1 MPICI
6 YCLKTRPDED
16 FEPEHVLSRALCG
29 TGVNWTLGS
38 NVCLDCNG
46 AFSKFEAHWFRQAFE
61 ALARNFQGPI
71 SRNDKER
78 FDRLQPVEIDNLY
91 ILMKGDPLVYEAG
104 FSFPNEPHFRPQ
116 MIDTGSGAQAMVGR
130 LDDVEALKKSLDAM
144 LRSGVVEIA
153 VPLWREVRHDWL
165 IALIE
170 RQDTIGRHRITGWRR
185 QARPSGIW
193 LHSYPPD
200 HFLDQRKAGAAQFTS
215 RLALDHRGR
224 IYLRSANIESA
235 VRFLDLL
242 LQPAA
247 AMPADRSI
255 EPGDQTVAF
264 GFELNLNHI
273 YKAVLKTG
281 LNLCCYLY
289 GSALARH
296 ECFQMLRDTLLKDTK
311 DEEGRPL
318 ALRLCRMDADEAA
331 DFPRSTNADEHR
343 LLLDVT
349 PEGVM
354 RFRMRLY
361 NSIGY
366 RAHLGPLPPEV
377 RSTITT
383 KRVVVDFTASGMK
396 EVDSF
401 P

>member
-1 MPICI
+1 M
-6 YCLKTRPDED
+6 TRPDED

-38 NVCLDCNG
+38 DVCLDCNG
-46 AFSKFEAHWFRQAFE
+46 VFSKFEAHWFRQAFE
-61 ALARNFQGPI
+61 AMARNFQGPI

-116 MIDTGSGAQAMVGR
+116 IIDTGSGAQAMVGH
-130 LDDVEALKKSLDAM
+130 LDDVEPFKKGLDTL
-144 LRSGVVEIA
+144 LRSRVIEIA
-153 VPLWREVRHDWL
+153 IPLWREVRHDWL

-170 RQDTIGRHRITGWRR
+170 RQDKTPMHRITGWRR

-193 LHSYPPD
+193 LRSYPHD
-200 HFLDQRKAGAAQFTS
+200 NFLDQRKTGEARFTS

-224 IYLRSANIESA
+224 LYLRSANIESA
-235 VRFLDLL
+235 VRFLDIL

-247 AMPADRSI
+247 TVPSTRPI

-264 GFELNLNHI
+264 SFELNLNHI

-296 ECFQMLRDTLLKDTK
+296 VCFQPLRDTLLKDRK
-311 DEEGRPL
+311 DEEGRSL
-318 ALRLCRMDADEAA
+318 ALRLCRMDPDEDA

-349 PEGVM
+349 PEGLL

-366 RAHLGPLPPEV
+366 HAHLGLLPPEV
-377 RSTITT
+377 RSKITT
-383 KRVVVDFTASGMK
+383 KRVVVDFTASGLS
-396 EVDSF
+396 EVGRF